1 MRNSRYRYSR
11 LVMIIGSIVFA
22 VSAGVL
28 LIDPAAFVS
37 YIGLTSNESVIW
49 SFRLTG
55 VLLVA
60 LATHM
65 GTTSRNAGD
74 PAFRRTAVVMILVSI
89 GLAILTYLAPG
100 TSTTGRWVFVGI
112 GSGFAA
118 LYLITLPIKSI
129 GYKEEQP
136 TSA

>member
-1 MRNSRYRYSR
+1 M
-11 LVMIIGSIVFA
+11 VIGSIVFA

-28 LIDPAAFVS
+28 LFDPSAFVS
-37 YIGLTSNESVIW
+37 YIGLPSNESVVW

-55 VLLVA
+55 MVLVA

-74 PAFRRTAVVMILVSI
+74 PAFRRAAVAMIFVSI
-89 GLAILTYLAPG
+89 GLAALTYLAPG
-100 TSTTGRWVFVGI
+100 TATTGRWIFVGI

-118 LYLITLPIKSI
+118 LYMITLPIKSI

-136 TSA
+136 TNA

>member
-1 MRNSRYRYSR
+1 
-11 LVMIIGSIVFA
+11 MIVGSIVFA
-22 VSAGVL
+22 ISAGVL
-28 LIDPAAFVS
+28 LVDPSAFVS
-37 YIGLTSNESVIW
+37 YIGLTSNESAIW

-55 VLLVA
+55 VILVA
-60 LATHM
+60 LSTHM
-65 GTTSRNAGD
+65 ATTSRNAGD
-74 PAFRRTAVVMILVSI
+74 PAFRRAAVVMILVSI

-100 TSTTGRWVFVGI
+100 TATTGRWVFVVI

-129 GYKEEQP
+129 GYKEDQP

>member
-1 MRNSRYRYSR
+1 
-11 LVMIIGSIVFA
+11 MIIGSIVFA
-22 VSAGVL
+22 VSAGAL
-28 LIDPAAFVS
+28 LVDPSAFVT
-37 YIGLTSNESVIW
+37 YIGVPLDESVVW

-65 GTTSRNAGD
+65 AATSRNAGD
-74 PAFRRTAVVMILVSI
+74 PAFRRAAVVMILVSI
-89 GLAILTYLAPG
+89 GLAVLTYLAPG
-100 TSTTGRWVFVGI
+100 TATTGRWVFVGI

-136 TSA
+136 TSS

>member
-1 MRNSRYRYSR
+1 
-11 LVMIIGSIVFA
+11 MIIGSIVFA
-22 VSAGVL
+22 ISAAVL
-28 LIDPAAFVS
+28 LVDPVAFVS
-37 YIGLTSNESVIW
+37 YIGLTSNESVVW

-65 GTTSRNAGD
+65 ATTSRNAAD
-74 PAFRRTAVVMILVSI
+74 PAFRRAALVMILASI
-89 GLAILTYLAPG
+89 GLAVLTYLAPG
-100 TSTTGRWVFVGI
+100 IATTGRWVFVGI
-112 GSGFAA
+112 GAGFAA
-118 LYLITLPIKSI
+118 LYMITLPIKSI